1 MQALVLMVSSFN
13 RLDDLIA
20 AVSQEN
26 PEITR
31 FETSVFDGQ
40 YITGDIDQ
48 EYLNHIDRL
57 RNDSAKSTRENAMSS
72 GLELHNQ
79 EENECRLISF

>member
-1 MQALVLMVSSFN
+1 M
-13 RLDDLIA
+13 IA
-20 AVSQEN
+20 AVAQEN

-40 YITGDIDQ
+40 YITGGIDQ
-48 EYLNHIDRL
+48 NYLNRIEQL
-57 RNDSAKSTRENAMSS
+57 RNDSAKSSRESAMSS

-79 EENECRLISF
+79 EENGSD